1 MISKDKIDYL
11 NSINSD
17 YSRFILNVVK
27 AFEKRE
33 DAIEKQIKDNIYN
46 ISTKKLNTKMIN
58 LDEIWADPYLYTVMR
73 VSLDR
78 LIELLEKASIE
89 EMKSNPNGF
98 CKKIIYNN
106 YKPIKVF
113 PDSMINI
120 VDFIK
125 DLDVNDNLYFYA
137 KEINEESIF
146 KADQITKA
154 LVLKTISSKEKRYSK
169 LYDYVYD
176 YLKQDFIGNNYCDF
190 IDNKCI
196 AQRHIRMYPWH
207 FKNGCCYREF
217 SKCKHFNK
225 EFCAA
230 NCMAC
235 RLFSCPYLSKMNVT
249 YYGRE
254 FLLFEVFLN
263 KYQIKHMVYDFYK
276 TKNEVIKAILK
287 EEK

>member
-1 MISKDKIDYL
+1 MISKDKINYL
-11 NSINSD
+11 KTINSD
-17 YSRFILNVVK
+17 YSRFILNVVNSYQ
-27 AFEKRE
+27 KRE
-33 DAIEKQIKDNIYN
+33 EILEKQIIENKYN
-46 ISTKKLNTKMIN
+46 IETKKHTAEMIN
-58 LDEIWADPYLYTVMR
+58 LDKIWAEPYLFTVMR
-73 VSLDR
+73 VSLDK
-78 LIELLEKASIE
+78 LIELLENSTLDEIKE
-89 EMKSNPNGF
+89 NPNRF

-106 YKPIKVF
+106 YKINHLLPA
-113 PDSMINI
+113 DMINI
-120 VDFIK
+120 IDFLK
-125 DLDVNDNLYFYA
+125 EQDTNTNLVFYA

-154 LVLKTISSKEKRYSK
+154 LSLKNIRDKEKRYSK

-190 IDNKCI
+190 INNKCV

-207 FKNGCCYREF
+207 IKNGCCYREF

-225 EFCAA
+225 EACKA

-235 RLFSCPYLSKMNVT
+235 RLFSCPYLSKMKIT

-254 FLLFEVFLN
+254 FLLFEIFLSKN
-263 KYQIKHMVYDFYK
+263 QIKHMVYDFYK
-276 TKNEVIKAILK
+276 TKNEVIQAIIK